1 MQDINEQLEILKAGI
16 GKRFDKDEEKILELF
31 EKQNSF
37 HDFFKQIQKTAELMN
52 GVYDKMSSLVNKIEV
67 HERDLI
73 KIASELE
80 KIKENGVPS
89 NNNSGTGEIDYNRL
103 VNKLVKASQ
112 DIIKNEIQFAFK
124 NK

>member
-89 NNNSGTGEIDYNRL
+89 NNNSGTGEIDYNKL
-103 VNKLVKASQ
+103 VNKLAKASQ
-112 DIIKNEIQFAFK
+112 DIIKNEIQFTLK

>member
-37 HDFFKQIQKTAELMN
+37 HEFFKQIQKTAELMN
-52 GVYDKMSSLVNKIEV
+52 GAYDKMSSLVNKIEV